1 VLPRRE
7 TFELSQPTARCT
19 LVGCFLAL
27 ASLSWPAAA
36 QLPLAAPEPEAPSED
51 APSVVAPSG
60 VAEPLPAPSAFP
72 NAAPSPA
79 PPGARG
85 PAKVVVIRE
94 PTPALDDDDDDD
106 DVPALAP
113 RRVWY
118 GWQTLVVDAAGLS
131 GLVLSAALSDSGA
144 SDSDVGALATFGLLS
159 YELGPGIVHFVHRN
173 PGRGFASFGMRL
185 GLPLAGAFVG
195 ASVSSNC
202 DGFLCEADGA
212 AAGLLLGM
220 GGAIAIDAAVFA
232 YDDRRPSRA
241 RAKLVPVASFV
252 PGRAWLGLAGEL

>member
-1 VLPRRE
+1 
-7 TFELSQPTARCT
+7 LSQPTARFS

-27 ASLSWPAAA
+27 ASLSLPAAA
-36 QLPLAAPEPEAPSED
+36 QLPLAAPEPEAPPIVAPAPED
-51 APSVVAPSG
+51 APSQAAPSVVTPPG
-60 VAEPLPAPSAFP
+60 VPGPLPAPSA
-72 NAAPSPA
+72 APLPA
-79 PPGARG
+79 PPSARA

-220 GGAIAIDAAVFA
+220 AGAIAIDAAVFA
-232 YDDRRPSRA
+232 YDDRRPRRA